1 MKTGPRYH
9 VKPRRH
15 RERKT
20 DYRLRLR
27 LLRSKKPRI
36 VVRKSLR
43 AIRVQFVEYNPQGD
57 KILASAISNELSKDY
72 GWKYSVST
80 TPAAYLTGFLAGTRA
95 KEKGIDQGVLDIG
108 LYPPTVGSTVFASL
122 KGVLDAGIECPHDSQ
137 MLPKEERLHGAHL
150 NKDIKP
156 LIGDII
162 SKMKGGKEE

>member
-20 DYRLRLR
+20 DYRLRLK

-43 AIRVQFVEYNPQGD
+43 AIRVQFVEYSPQGD
-57 KILASAISNELSKDY
+57 KILASALSNELAKEY
-72 GWKYSVST
+72 GWKYSVSN
-80 TPAAYLTGFLAGTRA
+80 TPAAYLTGFLAGKRA
-95 KEKGIDQGVLDIG
+95 KEKGLEQGVLDIG
-108 LYPPTVGSTVFASL
+108 LNHPTAGSTLFASL
-122 KGVLDAGIECPHDSQ
+122 KGVLDAGIECPHDTQ
-137 MLPKEERLHGAHL
+137 MLPKEERIFGAHL

-156 LIGDII
+156 LVDEVI

>member
-20 DYRLRLR
+20 DYHLRLK

-43 AIRVQFVEYNPQGD
+43 AIRVQFVQYSPQGD
-57 KILASAISNELSKDY
+57 KILTSAISNELAKEY
-72 GWKYSVST
+72 GWKYSTSS
-80 TPAAYLTGFLAGTRA
+80 TPAAYLTGFLAGKRA
-95 KEKGIDQGVLDIG
+95 QEKGIEEGVLDIG
-108 LYPPTVGSTVFASL
+108 LYHPTVGGTVFASL
-122 KGVLDAGIECPHDSQ
+122 KGVLDAGVGCPHDPQ
-137 MLPKEERLHGAHL
+137 MLPKDERIYGAHL

-156 LIGDII
+156 LVGNIK
-162 SKMKGGKEE
+162 SKITGGKEE

>member
-20 DYRLRLR
+20 DYRLRLK

-36 VVRKSLR
+36 VVRKSLK

-57 KILASAISNELSKDY
+57 RILVSAISNELAKEY
-72 GWKYSVST
+72 GWKFSASN
-80 TPAAYLTGFLAGTRA
+80 TPAAYLTGLLAGKRA
-95 KEKGIDQGVLDIG
+95 KDKGIEQGVLDIG
-108 LYPPTVGSTVFASL
+108 LFHPTVGSTVFATL
-122 KGVLDAGIECPHDSQ
+122 KGVLDAGVECPHDAE
-137 MLPKEERLHGAHL
+137 MLPKEERLYGLHV

-156 LIGDII
+156 IVGKIKTKII
-162 SKMKGGKEE
+162 GGKEE

>member
-20 DYRLRLR
+20 DYHLRLK

-43 AIRVQFVEYNPQGD
+43 AIRVQFVEYSAQGD
-57 KILASAISNELSKDY
+57 RVLASALSNELTKEY
-72 GWKYSVST
+72 GWKYSVSN
-80 TPAAYLTGFLAGTRA
+80 TPAAYLTGFLAGKRA
-95 KEKGIDQGVLDIG
+95 REKGIEQGVLDIG
-108 LYPPTVGSTVFASL
+108 LYHPSVGSTLFASL
-122 KGVLDAGIECPHDSQ
+122 KGVLDAGITCPHDAQ
-137 MLPKEERLHGAHL
+137 MLPKEERIYGVHL

-156 LIGDII
+156 FVSDIK
-162 SKMKGGKEE
+162 SKMNAGKEE

>member
-20 DYRLRLR
+20 DYRLRLK

-36 VVRKSLR
+36 VVRKSLK

-57 KILASAISNELSKDY
+57 KILASAISNELAKEY
-72 GWKYSVST
+72 GWKYSVSN
-80 TPAAYLTGFLAGTRA
+80 TPAAYLTGFLAGQRA
-95 KEKGIDQGVLDIG
+95 KKKGIEQGVLDIG
-108 LYPPTVGSTVFASL
+108 LYHPTVGSTLFASL
-122 KGVLDAGIECPHDSQ
+122 KGVLDAGIECPHDAQ
-137 MLPKEERLHGAHL
+137 MLPKEERLFGVHL
-150 NKDIKP
+150 NKEIKP
-156 LIGDII
+156 LVGDIK